1 MSSFLS
7 INYDSP
13 EWEMLPKAVRKEVR
27 TFIDLFRTA
36 PEKGITAWLEEQA
49 SILTNSGQITISYST
64 LRRKYDTLMN
74 NGGDPML
81 LVDKRK
87 VSGLRA
93 TKALTRQPRFIAEL
107 CQIVESY
114 QRKNPAAFNA
124 LRLRWNARKETIP
137 GYESWP
143 GWPKPPA
150 GWGNRNLSRIVEA
163 NIELARL
170 RSIRVGTSSKSNSY
184 LPTVKTTRVGHH
196 PGSVIQLDDVWHDNQ
211 VTHGRGRDRKIVR
224 VIELG
229 ALDLFSGCRFHWGA
243 MPRRK
248 REDGTWKTLGGSD
261 MRLFLAGM
269 FHRFG
274 YSPKGTMLMSEHQT
288 AKVSEDIARILYD
301 ATGGLIQVDYQPIE
315 GKQAALNAFWP
326 GTEGG
331 NFRAKAALESIHN
344 LIHNYLGH
352 LALQTGSPSSGL
364 KGPVTTDRAIA
375 HFEKIFADVLKV
387 APHHLDRLQAPTL
400 DFHAHFIPFLTD
412 YYEHGL
418 NGRTDHNL
426 ADWEELGHVV
436 TEFTTM
442 PDSDLWL
449 PENLLRKLPVRT
461 QQIIHSGAQEQP
473 AEWTRRRKLSPA
485 EVWNQRGEW
494 RQIPPV
500 VLCDILTD
508 DLAREVTA
516 RRGFLEFSDH
526 DIAPD
531 PLIYQARFISGPR
544 QGREIPHGEKIKMF
558 ALPFDDSTAIVVDAR
573 DCFLGEVPLYKKV
586 LSIEPG
592 AFGSDAPFELRP
604 DIRSQALKA
613 AAGEKHSRI
622 ADIMEPSRI
631 LHADKVRD
639 AQDLREHNRK
649 VINGEPVTPEEIHQA
664 RVSAGQQAHRTAAAN
679 RLQSHG
685 EALDW
690 DDVPAATAPVR
701 AAWDDLPDDV
711 ELPDAL

>member
-1 MSSFLS
+1 MSCFLAIDYS
-7 INYDSP
+7 SP
-13 EWEMLPKAVRKEVR
+13 EWERLPGDVRKDVR
-27 TFIDLFRTA
+27 TLMDVFQDV
-36 PEKGITAWLEEQA
+36 PGKGITKWFEDQA
-49 SILTNSGQITISYST
+49 AELGISYGT
-64 LRRKYDTLMN
+64 LRRKYDTLVN

-87 VSGLRA
+87 VPTLKA
-93 TKALTRQPRFIAEL
+93 TTAMARQPHFIAEL
-107 CQIVESY
+107 CKIVEEY
-114 QRKNPAAFNA
+114 QRNNPAAFSA
-124 LRLRWNARKETIP
+124 LRLRWKARKEPIP
-137 GYESWP
+137 GYEGFP
-143 GWPKPPA
+143 GWPKIPA

-163 NIELARL
+163 NIEIARL
-170 RSIRVGTSSKSNSY
+170 RSIRVGTSSKTNLY
-184 LPTVKTTRVGHH
+184 LPTVKTTRVGLH
-196 PGSVIQLDDVWHDNQ
+196 PGAVIQLDDVWHDNM

-274 YSPKGTMLMSEHQT
+274 YSPQGTMLMSEHQT

-301 ATGGLIQVDYQPIE
+301 ATGGLIRVDYQPIE
-315 GKQAALNAFWP
+315 GKQAALNGFWP

-364 KGPVTTDRAIA
+364 KGPVTTDRAVA
-375 HFEKIFADVLKV
+375 HFERIFADVMKV
-387 APHHLDRLQAPTL
+387 APHHLDNLIAPTL

-418 NGRTDHNL
+418 NGRTDHHL
-426 ADWEELGHVV
+426 EGWHELKHVV
-436 TEFTTM
+436 TEYTTL
-442 PDSDLWL
+442 PDSGLWL
-449 PENLLRKLPVRT
+449 PESRVRKLPLKT

-473 AEWTRRRKLSPA
+473 AEWTRRRNLSPG
-485 EVWNQRGEW
+485 EVWNRRGEW
-494 RQIPPV
+494 PKIPPV

-516 RRGFLEFSDH
+516 RRGFLEFSDQ

-531 PLIYQARFISGPR
+531 PLIYQSRFISGPHA
-544 QGREIPHGEKIKMF
+544 GREIPHGEKVKMF
-558 ALPFDDSTAIVVDAR
+558 ALPFNDKLAIVVDAR
-573 DCFLGEVPLYKKV
+573 GRFLGEVPLYRKAC
-586 LSIEPG
+586 SIEPG
-592 AFGSDAPFELRP
+592 AFGSDAPFEQRP
-604 DIRSQALKA
+604 QIRSEALIK

-622 ADIMEPSRI
+622 ADIQEPSRI
-631 LHADKVRD
+631 LHTDKVRD

-649 VINGEPVTPEEIHQA
+649 VRDGEPVTPDAIYQA
-664 RVSAGQQAHRTAAAN
+664 RVSAGQQGHRTAAAN
-679 RLQSHG
+679 RLQAHG
-685 EALDW
+685 ETIDW
-690 DDVPAATAPVR
+690 QTYQPDEEIR
-701 AAWDDLPDDV
+701 SAWDDLPDDAP
-711 ELPDAL
+711 LPDAF